1 MADRRYETL
10 VLIHPEQ
17 GEAGSKELAARIRTL
32 IEEQGGT
39 VSQVQEW
46 GLRDLAYLVE
56 KQRRAFYVLF
66 EYRASSKG
74 LDEIER
80 NLKLM
85 DPVLR
90 FIAVR
95 QAENAPPAAVRP
107 ARRPDREEGAGT
119 PRPGGGRHCAGGG
132 AGAAAASGDGPAEGL
147 PVLRRQDHAHRLQG
161 LTDAR
166 DVPHRARQDHS
177 RPHHRDLR
185 PPPAAPHGRHQAGAH
200 GGPAAVHQRLPLRRA
215 SWRSRSSCATTCP

>member
-17 GEAGSKELAARIRTL
+17 GEAGAKELAARIRTL

-46 GLRDLAYLVE
+46 GLRDLAYLVD

-66 EYRASSKG
+66 EYRATSKA
-74 LDEIER
+74 LNEIER

-95 QAENAPPAAVRP
+95 QAENAPPASLRQV
-107 ARRPDREEGAGT
+107 RRPDREDE
-119 PRPGGGRHCAGGG
+119 
-132 AGAAAASGDGPAEGL
+132 
-147 PVLRRQDHAHRLQG
+147 
-161 LTDAR
+161 DAR
-166 DVPHRARQDHS
+166 DDGDGDVMGEQEM
-177 RPHHRDLR
+177 
-185 PPPAAPHGRHQAGAH
+185 
-200 GGPAAVHQRLPLRRA
+200 
-215 SWRSRSSCATTCP
+215 T